1 MNAPRS
7 GEENART
14 VTIRVNGSR
23 VQAANGITVAAALIN
38 SGVWAFRRSVRGEAR
53 GPVCGMGICH
63 ECRVTIDG
71 VPHRR
76 ACMESV
82 RTNMEIATGG

>member
-1 MNAPRS
+1 MSKREGIAAERVEFTVDGERVEAAP
-7 GEENART
+7 GE
-14 VTIRVNGSR
+14 S
-23 VQAANGITVAAALIN
+23 VAAALIN
-38 SGVWAFRRSVRGEAR
+38 AGVWAFRRSVQGEDR

-76 ACMESV
+76 ACLIPVSPEMEV
-82 RTNMEIATGG
+82 RTRE

>member
-1 MNAPRS
+1 MSTREGIAAERIEFTVD
-7 GEENART
+7 GE
-14 VTIRVNGSR
+14 RV
-23 VQAANGITVAAALIN
+23 AAAQGESVAAALIN
-38 SGVWAFRRSVRGEAR
+38 AGVWAFRRSVRGEER

-76 ACMESV
+76 ACLIPVSPDMEV
-82 RTNMEIATGG
+82 RTGE

>member
-1 MNAPRS
+1 MSAPRA
-7 GEENART
+7 GGQNART

-23 VQAANGITVAAALIN
+23 VQAADGITVAAALLN
-38 SGVWAFRRSVRGEAR
+38 DGVWTFRRSVRGEAR

-76 ACMESV
+76 ACMEAV
-82 RTNMEIATGG
+82 RADMEIVTGG